1 MIEKVLRWIVGIFCI
16 TGFIFLQPFSIANI
30 MLLIAGLIAIPN
42 ISNAL
47 QEKAPKFTK
56 KKQIISI
63 VVLFFVAC
71 TISGAMSTEETS
83 TNYENTIAQTQTAE
97 ANNTEVTQNEIQKQ
111 KEEEERQKKEEE
123 EKKAAEEAARKAQ
136 EAEQARIAEEE
147 AKKQAEAAK
156 SATSSTTTTSSSNKA
171 TASSSQ
177 KKSSTSTSSSTTT
190 QTTTTQANQSNSR
203 TVYITKTGEKYH
215 RSGCK
220 YLRKSCISTT
230 LSSALAQGYTACS
243 VCNP

>member
-1 MIEKVLRWIVGIFCI
+1 MIEKVLRWVVGIFCI
-16 TGFIFLQPFSIANI
+16 TGFLFLQPFSIANI

-42 ISNAL
+42 ISNVL

-83 TNYENTIAQTQTAE
+83 TNYENTIAQTQTVE
-97 ANNTEVTQNEIQKQ
+97 ANNTEAAQNEIQKQ

-123 EKKAAEEAARKAQ
+123 ERKAAEEAARKAQ

-156 SATSSTTTTSSSNKA
+156 STTSSTTTTSSSNKA

-177 KKSSTSTSSSTTT
+177 KKSSASTSSSTTT
-190 QTTTTQANQSNSR
+190 QTTTQANQSNSR